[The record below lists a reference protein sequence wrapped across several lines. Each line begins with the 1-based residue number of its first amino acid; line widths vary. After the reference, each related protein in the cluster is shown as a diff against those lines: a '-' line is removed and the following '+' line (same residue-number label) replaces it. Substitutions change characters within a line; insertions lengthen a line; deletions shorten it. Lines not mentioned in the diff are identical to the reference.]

1 MKIHGHGNVSG
12 TIISGGGAHFIILF
26 DAVSMFIGL
35 KELKF
40 FFRGGVD
47 VDVSL
52 LHIIQNRQ
60 NVQAEMAY
68 SKHVFVFQL
77 LPMEVELI

>member
-1 MKIHGHGNVSG
+1 MG
-12 TIISGGGAHFIILF
+12 TAMSPVQSFQEVVHTLF
-26 DAVSMFIGL
+26 DAVSRFIGL
-35 KELKF
+35 KELKFF

-77 LPMEVELI
+77 LPMEVDLI